1 MLASDGTATRPRGL
15 KEVNVVHEVC
25 YCGRMGEVEERLLV
39 TDGDGRQALQCPEC
53 GHLDH
58 LSWLSEGAR
67 DRVFARS
74 KRLAARRSMP
84 AA

>member
-39 TDGDGRQALQCPEC
+39 TDGDGRQAL
-53 GHLDH
+53 
-58 LSWLSEGAR
+58 
-67 DRVFARS
+67 
-74 KRLAARRSMP
+74 
-84 AA
+84 